1 METLETSDV
10 GHIGRIP
17 VRNLWLLMLYASE
30 LFRHRDRGK
39 VVVEKNPDDIPDL
52 VAEILTWLVE
62 RRLRRNLSFG
72 YQPREAVL
80 GRVRGRINLLY
91 TERQQLLERGRVA
104 CRFEEFI
111 VDTPRNRYVRAAL
124 EKIATIVQRTD
135 LVERCRTLAARLRR
149 MGVGGEKPGRT
160 EISTDQFGR
169 HDTDDQQMVAAA
181 QLAFELALPTEEAG
195 TKHLSLPEREITWV
209 RRLYEKAVAG
219 FYDVV
224 LAGSGWRVS
233 SGKKLDWSIESKTS
247 GIDRVLPS
255 MRTDIILDHY
265 GEGRRIV
272 IDTKFT
278 SILTRGWYREETLR
292 SGYIYQMY
300 AYLRSQEGNGDP
312 LSTHASGLLLHPAID
327 AMVDESVVIQGHE
340 IRFATVDLGAETGE
354 IRRQL
359 LQMARLSDRRADT
372 PAVLKDREGDQAG
385 LLESN
390 SS

>member
-39 VVVEKNPDDIPDL
+39 IAVEENPEDISDL
-52 VAEILTWLVE
+52 VAEILTRLVE

-91 TERQQLLERGRVA
+91 TERHQLLDRGRVA
-104 CRFEEFI
+104 CQFEEFV

-124 EKIATIVQRTD
+124 EKIATIVKRTD

-149 MGVGGEKPGRT
+149 MGVGGEKPNRT

-169 HDTDDQQMVAAA
+169 HDTDDQQMIAAA

-195 TKHLSLPEREITWV
+195 TKHLSLPEREIPWV

-224 LAGSGWRVS
+224 LSGSGWHVS
-233 SGKKLDWSIESKTS
+233 PGKKLDWSIESKTS
-247 GIDRVLPS
+247 GIDRILPS
-255 MRTDIILDHY
+255 IRTDIILDHSSAM
-265 GEGRRIV
+265 RRIV

-312 LSTHASGLLLHPAID
+312 LSADAAGLLLHPALD

-340 IRFATVDLGAETGE
+340 IRFATVDLGAEPGE
-354 IRRQL
+354 IQSQL
-359 LQMARLSDRRADT
+359 LKVVGLSDRRADSR
-372 PAVLKDREGDQAG
+372 AM
-385 LLESN
+385 
-390 SS
+390 